1 MVVGRAGETG
11 HPCPAGLTC
20 FRISPRSAVRKNDSR
35 DRAFFSLVS
44 RMPALDSG
52 SGMDSGQRS
61 GWQFWIDRG
70 GTFTDV
76 IGCTPD
82 GRLRT
87 LKLLSENPQRY
98 PDAAIE
104 GIRQLMDLRPGDP
117 IPAERIDVVKMGTT
131 VATNALL
138 ERKGERT
145 ALVTNRGLGDVLRIG
160 TQQRPRL
167 FDLRIVLPG
176 QLYERVIEVPGRIA
190 ADGTELE
197 PLDLEQARRAFELAF
212 RDGIRALAIVCV
224 HAYQDPAHE
233 QILATLA
240 REIGF
245 TQVSASHEVSRLIKM
260 VNRGSTTVVDA
271 YLSPVLRRYVEQ
283 VRAALPGVRL
293 LFMQS
298 NGGLAEAGRFH
309 GRDAILSGPAGGA
322 IGAVRAGGEAGLERI
337 IGFDMGGTSTDVMH
351 FAGELERRSE
361 TEIAGVRLCVPMMH
375 IHTVAAGGG
384 SICKFDGTRLLV
396 GPESAGAV
404 PGPACYRRGGP
415 LTITDC
421 NLLLGRL
428 VPEHFPR
435 VFGPS
440 GDLPLDRSAAQ
451 EALAKLAHAIPGR
464 SAEELTSGF
473 LRIAVENMANAI
485 KTISVARGRDVTQ
498 YALVTFGGAGA
509 QHACQVADAL
519 GIQEVYIHPL
529 ASLLSA
535 YGIGLADVTAL
546 REQTI
551 EVPYDPA
558 GWAKALATLQSLE
571 QEAQAE
577 LEAQGVE
584 TTRTLRRVHLRYA
597 GTNTVLPIDPDGTGE
612 PATAYV
618 DAHRAEFGFVMSG
631 SPLVVDSVSVE
642 AVAHQAERGWS
653 QPGSPGASSPAGD
666 RVNAY
671 FEGRWQQV
679 PLLPSRSLGPGAPP
693 LQGPALLVEADTT
706 IVIEPGWQAQMTPKG
721 HLRLNRWAP
730 LPQAVEHGTGVDPI
744 RLEVFNNRFRA
755 IAEQMG
761 AVLQKTAYSV
771 NIRERLDFSCAI
783 FDPAG
788 KLVANA
794 PHVPVHLG
802 SMGESVRAVI
812 RRTRDSLQPG
822 DVYALN
828 DPYAGGTHLP
838 DITLVSP
845 VWAAGAGSQPLFWVA
860 SRGHHADVGGLT
872 PGSMPAASRQIGEEG
887 ALLSTLLLVRDGE
900 FHRQN
905 FLAALTAGPFPARNP
920 RQNLGDAQAQ
930 IAANETGA
938 RELVRLAAEFGPE
951 VVAAYMNYVRE
962 NAGEQVRRAIAGLR
976 PGHFTQPMDCGA
988 EIRVAID
995 VDQRAR
1001 TATVDFSGTSAQLAN
1016 NFNAPSSIVYAAVL
1030 YVFRCLVAHD
1040 IPLNDGCLDGVRI
1053 IIPPGSMLAPEFPA
1067 AVVAG
1072 NVETSQAIAN
1082 ALFAALGVLANS
1094 QGTMNNFTFG
1104 NAVYQYYETL
1114 CGGAGAGDGFAGASA
1129 VHTHMTNSRLTDIEV
1144 LERRFPVTVEEF
1156 SVRSGSGGHGRWAG
1170 GDGAVRALRFSESM
1184 TVSLLGNNRS
1194 IAPSGLQ
1201 GGGPGQPGM
1210 VTLERQDKT
1219 PEQLASSAEVTVGP
1233 GDRVVVRTPGGGG
1246 FGGG

>member
-1 MVVGRAGETG
+1 
-11 HPCPAGLTC
+11 
-20 FRISPRSAVRKNDSR
+20 
-35 DRAFFSLVS
+35 
-44 RMPALDSG
+44 
-52 SGMDSGQRS
+52 MDSGQSS

-76 IGCTPD
+76 IGCAPD

-104 GIRQLMDLRPGDP
+104 GIRQLLELRPGEP
-117 IPAERIDVVKMGTT
+117 IPADQIAVVKMGTT

-190 ADGTELE
+190 ADGTEIE
-197 PLDLEQARRAFELAF
+197 PLDPEPARRAFELAF
-212 RDGIRALAIVCV
+212 REGIRALAIVCA
-224 HAYQDPAHE
+224 HAYRDPAHE
-233 QILATLA
+233 RTLATLA

-245 TQVSASHEVSRLIKM
+245 TQVSASHEASRLIKM

-283 VRAALPGVRL
+283 VRSALPGVRL

-298 NGGLAEAGRFH
+298 NGGLAEAGRFR
-309 GRDAILSGPAGGA
+309 GRDAILSGPAGGV
-322 IGAVRAGGEAGLERI
+322 IGAVRAGGEAALERI

-361 TEIAGVRLCVPMMH
+361 TEIAGVRLSVPMMH

-396 GPESAGAV
+396 GPDSAGAV

-428 VPEHFPR
+428 VSEHFPR
-435 VFGPS
+435 VFGPQ

-451 EALAKLAHAIPGR
+451 EALARLAREIPDR

-473 LRIAVENMANAI
+473 LKIAVENMANAI

-519 GIQEVYIHPL
+519 GMREVYIHPL

-535 YGIGLADVTAL
+535 YGIGLADVRAV
-546 REQTI
+546 REQTV
-551 EVPYDPA
+551 ERPYDSA
-558 GWAKALATLQSLE
+558 GWAEALAALQGLE
-571 QEAQAE
+571 REARAE

-584 TTRTLRRVHLRYA
+584 TTRAIRRVHLRYA
-597 GTNTVLPIDPDGTGE
+597 GTNTVLPVDPDGIAD
-612 PATAYV
+612 PAAAYSE
-618 DAHRAEFGFVMSG
+618 AHRREFGFVMSG
-631 SPLVVDSVSVE
+631 SPLVVDSVSAE
-642 AVAHQAERGWS
+642 AVSRQGRFPPS
-653 QPGSPGASSPAGD
+653 QPDQDGVQASPATGD
-666 RVNAY
+666 RVHVY
-671 FEGRWQQV
+671 FEDRWLDV
-679 PLLPSRSLGPGAPP
+679 PLVPSRSLRPDAPP
-693 LQGPALLVEADTT
+693 RQGPALLVEADTT
-706 IVIEPGWQAQMTPKG
+706 IVIEPGWQAQRTPDGQLK
-721 HLRLNRWAP
+721 LNRRAP
-730 LPQAVEHGTGVDPI
+730 LSQAVDHGTGADPI

-802 SMGESVRAVI
+802 SMGEAVRAVI
-812 RRTRDSLQPG
+812 RRTRDSLRPG

-845 VWAAGAGSQPLFWVA
+845 VWAAGAASEPLFWVA
-860 SRGHHADVGGLT
+860 SRGHHADVGGST
-872 PGSMPAASRQIGEEG
+872 PGSMPAGSRRIAEEG
-887 ALLSTLLLVRDGE
+887 ALLSTLLLVRNGE
-900 FHRQN
+900 FHQHD
-905 FLAALTAGPFPARNP
+905 FLAALTAGPYPARNP
-920 RQNLGDAQAQ
+920 QQNLGDAQAQ

-938 RELVRLAAEFGPE
+938 RELVGLASEFGPE
-951 VVAAYMNYVRE
+951 VVAAYMNHIRE

-976 PGHFTQPMDCGA
+976 PGHFIQPMDCGA

-995 VDQRAR
+995 VDQQAR
-1001 TATVDFSGTSAQLAN
+1001 TATVDFTGTSAQLGN

-1030 YVFRCLVAHD
+1030 YVFRCLVARD

-1053 IIPPGSMLAPEFPA
+1053 IIPAGSMLAPEFPA

-1104 NAVYQYYETL
+1104 NATHQYYETL
-1114 CGGAGAGDGFAGASA
+1114 CGGAGAGEGFAGASA
-1129 VHTHMTNSRLTDIEV
+1129 VHTHMTNSRLTDVEV

-1156 SVRSGSGGHGRWAG
+1156 SVRSGSGGRGRWAG
-1170 GDGAVRALRFSESM
+1170 GDGVVRALRFHENM
-1184 TVSLLGNNRS
+1184 TVSMLGNNRS
-1194 IAPSGLQ
+1194 IAPFGLQ
-1201 GGGPGQPGM
+1201 GGTPGQPGM
-1210 VTLERQDKT
+1210 VILERQHQP
-1219 PEQLASSAEVTVGP
+1219 PERLASSAEVAVGP
-1233 GDRVVVRTPGGGG
+1233 GDRVIIRTPGGGAFG
-1246 FGGG
+1246 QMPQKTEGGGCRVSSVGCRVPGRTAGTT